1 MENEFLILNQIT
13 PLAKTY
19 LVPKKY
25 FETLPLNILVKTK
38 SKEIIYN
45 IPTNYFDKTCIDII
59 NKININLKI
68 TDVAEELNSIAPLLN
83 TIKKSSIYGVPEN
96 YFEAI
101 SIKPLGQK
109 TKIKALNLSYKWVK
123 YAAAAVITGI
133 IAVSVLFKG
142 TDKQTLVQHKN
153 SININI
159 EKSILNVSDNDLSK
173 ELGTE
178 ETAIAGVDDVS
189 LLPFQNITNTKEEM
203 QFVSD
208 EEIENY
214 MKENKTPTD
223 NINLP
228 NS

>member
-13 PLAKTY
+13 PLTKTY
-19 LVPKKY
+19 LVPKNY
-25 FETLPLNILVKTK
+25 FEKLPFNVLTKIK

-45 IPTNYFDKTCIDII
+45 IPNNYFDNTYLEII
-59 NKININLKI
+59 NKINLNADI
-68 TDVAEELNSIAPLLN
+68 TEVAEELNSIAPLLN
-83 TIKKSSIYGVPEN
+83 TINKSSIYEVPEN

-109 TKIKALNLSYKWVK
+109 TKIKALNFSYKWVK

-133 IAVSVLFKG
+133 IAVNALFMN
-142 TDKQTLVQHKN
+142 TDKQMLVQHKN

-189 LLPFQNITNTKEEM
+189 LLPFQNITNTKDEI
-203 QFVSD
+203 QYISD

-214 MKENKTPTD
+214 MKENKSPSD